1 MRKQQTTV
9 TMLPLGTLGTGL
21 NVKYHITFKATYL
34 QGIEDGKEVFKHYR
48 GVVDG
53 EKAKHP
59 SQSQDWK

>member
-1 MRKQQTTV
+1 
-9 TMLPLGTLGTGL
+9 MLPLGTLGTGL